1 MKHSL
6 MISWQRKEKFSL
18 LGGMVLW
25 EKCKHNYILF
35 QQISSSLVCALRLL
49 PSRLL
54 PRSKALSESPCC
66 AWMFWQAWELPGGIR
81 QDPPGSWGC
90 TLLALTAERRCA
102 CAPARLNTS
111 RGHWCTQAPHP
122 HLSTPGTLKL
132 RGCSGA
138 SHLLTLLLERGEGL
152 ILYSRSCV
160 FVFTG
165 GVRWDTGRSLD
176 LWSFG
181 GWVNMQ

>member
-54 PRSKALSESPCC
+54 PRSEALSESPCC

-90 TLLALTAERRCA
+90 TLLALTAERRCCLCPCQA
-102 CAPARLNTS
+102 EHIQGPLVHTS
-111 RGHWCTQAPHP
+111 TSP
-122 HLSTPGTLKL
+122 TPQYPRYTE
-132 RGCSGA
+132 
-138 SHLLTLLLERGEGL
+138 TERVL
-152 ILYSRSCV
+152 
-160 FVFTG
+160 
-165 GVRWDTGRSLD
+165 RSL
-176 LWSFG
+176 SFIDFASG
-181 GWVNMQ
+181 ERWGADSIQQIMCFCVHRRC